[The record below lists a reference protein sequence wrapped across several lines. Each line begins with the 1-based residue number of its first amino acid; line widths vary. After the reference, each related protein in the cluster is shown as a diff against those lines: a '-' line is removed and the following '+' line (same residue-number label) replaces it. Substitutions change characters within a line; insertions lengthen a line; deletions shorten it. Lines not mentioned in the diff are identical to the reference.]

1 MKSSFSK
8 FATAAALLS
17 GIFGVAGCA
26 HHKQPEPM
34 NTISVTATSREP
46 VAFSPNAVAYV
57 RLADVTQGQARST
70 TNDDVAA
77 IVKEHSDVFAAGFG
91 GDQLN
96 PWISSCVS
104 VVVMDASCW

>member
-70 TNDDVAA
+70 T
-77 IVKEHSDVFAAGFG
+77 ILQKEVRADGLPVGCTLKIGRAHV
-91 GDQLN
+91 
-96 PWISSCVS
+96 
-104 VVVMDASCW
+104 